1 MISTGFFRAS
11 PGALVLDAMVLACV
25 SDPRGAR
32 LALVCAAEP
41 GDPGAGQHVAI
52 HDPARGTCVL
62 LRATAD
68 GRLFAAWAG
77 DLVAVL
83 HAPPGEEPSTLAL
96 YDPTDATLVREVS
109 LGARASDTFGHWDSK
124 GAAALEAATD
134 APIVV
139 AWEADW
145 LSRARYARAYSVPE
159 LRLQGEAFLEADDT
173 WEEPYCWRPV
183 ERLPAAVSADGT
195 RFAEVSIS
203 APHRRYAL
211 RVHRPW
217 VDSPDRDGND
227 PEWSRFVPCE
237 PDEVFMGGALR
248 WVSPQRI
255 VAHFW
260 IDSPHAGAGVDRLVR
275 FDLPEKGDWIV
286 TPLGACLGPLAW
298 LRGAALDPSGAR
310 AVAECLRMPGD
321 RRSLVVLDLE
331 RDTILYERA
340 SEGVGGRYG
349 EALCWVDDDAVA
361 FVGGEQD
368 APTLVRWDLREDVR
382 RATALPLGEDPE
394 GWNCKVF
401 GTLGPDVILAA
412 HGWSSGHERLVLT
425 SVPLAPTP
433 TDHAPEPTPVTR
445 S

>member
-1 MISTGFFRAS
+1 MTASRIEAPMISTGFFRAS

-145 LSRARYARAYSVPE
+145 LSRSRYARAYSVPE

-211 RVHRPW
+211 R
-217 VDSPDRDGND
+217 
-227 PEWSRFVPCE
+227 
-237 PDEVFMGGALR
+237 
-248 WVSPQRI
+248 
-255 VAHFW
+255 
-260 IDSPHAGAGVDRLVR
+260 
-275 FDLPEKGDWIV
+275 
-286 TPLGACLGPLAW
+286 
-298 LRGAALDPSGAR
+298 
-310 AVAECLRMPGD
+310 
-321 RRSLVVLDLE
+321 
-331 RDTILYERA
+331 
-340 SEGVGGRYG
+340 
-349 EALCWVDDDAVA
+349 
-361 FVGGEQD
+361 QD

-382 RATALPLGEDPE
+382 RATELPLGEDPE